1 MLYPV
6 KTPFLF
12 RWLYPHAVWRV
23 DTSAPVVYLT
33 FDDGPHPEI
42 TPWVLDML
50 DVWQAKATFFCIG
63 KNVALYREVYDEVLR
78 RGHRVGN
85 HTHTH
90 CNGWNTPYREYM
102 ESIRK
107 AEEQI
112 ESNLFRP
119 PYGRITPRQAN
130 GLRKHFPHLRP
141 VMWDVLSGDFDRS
154 VTGEQCGKRVIR
166 HSEAGS
172 VVVFHDS
179 EKAFRCVKHA
189 LPFALEYFHKKN
201 MHCRSIE

>member
-6 KTPFLF
+6 KTPFWL
-12 RWLYPHAVWRV
+12 RWLYPQAVWKV
-23 DTSAPVVYLT
+23 DTPAPAVYLT
-33 FDDGPHPEI
+33 FDDGPHPVI

-90 CNGWNTPYREYM
+90 CNGWNTPYGEYM

-112 ESNLFRP
+112 ESTLFRP
-119 PYGRITPRQAN
+119 PYGRMTPRQAS

-154 VTGEQCGKRVIR
+154 VTGEQCGNRVIR

-179 EKAFRCVKHA
+179 EKAFPCLKQA
-189 LPFALEYFHKKN
+189 LPLALEFFHKKK
-201 MHCRSIE
+201 MQCQTID